1 MFTMGV
7 PFLWRPRSLIRIY
20 GSHCHLQL
28 WYMYLCQTLND
39 GKWYIIRNTTFLF
52 ASWMPIHWIRRGGD
66 QTMNENW
73 NLKKKTEI
81 NSNSGSFACLCPHV
95 FLRWFDVAFDLC
107 EMTNVFNAE
116 SGDSSC
122 PVVCHVSTDAE
133 RFKQRERGCPGS

>member
-1 MFTMGV
+1 MGV

-52 ASWMPIHWIRRGGD
+52 ASWMPIHWIGRGGD

-73 NLKKKTEI
+73 NLKKKTKI

-122 PVVCHVSTDAE
+122 PVVCQVSTDAE

>member
-52 ASWMPIHWIRRGGD
+52 ASWMPIHWIGRGGD

-81 NSNSGSFACLCPHV
+81 NSNSGSFACLCSHV

-122 PVVCHVSTDAE
+122 PVVCQVSTDAE

>member
-1 MFTMGV
+1 MGV

-52 ASWMPIHWIRRGGD
+52 ASWMPIHWIGRGGD
-66 QTMNENW
+66 QTMNESW
-73 NLKKKTEI
+73 NLKKKTKI

-122 PVVCHVSTDAE
+122 PVVCQVSTDAE